1 MSWIEVIDYQASEGK
16 LRKLYDRI
24 KRPDGY
30 IDNILLV
37 HGLRPHTL
45 QGHMVLYK
53 NVLHHRDNQL
63 DKWFLES
70 IGILVSHLNQCEYC
84 VAHHFEGLNKLLND
98 EQRALAIKTALENGT
113 FADSFSPA
121 ETLALQYVQ
130 TLTKE
135 PAQVAQKTVEQLKT
149 AGYSDGE
156 ILEINQ
162 VASYFAY
169 ANRTVLG
176 LGVSLK
182 NDILGLSP
190 GDSSDPDNWKHA

>member
-1 MSWIEVIDYQASEGK
+1 MSWIKTIDYQASEGK

-24 KRPDGY
+24 KQPDGY
-30 IDNILLV
+30 IDSILLV
-37 HGLRPHTL
+37 HGLRPHSL
-45 QGHMVLYK
+45 LGHMMLYK
-53 NVLHHRDNQL
+53 NVLHHHDNEL

-70 IGILVSHLNQCEYC
+70 IGILVSLLNECDYC
-84 VAHHFEGLNKLLND
+84 ITHHFEGLKKLLND
-98 EQRALAIKTALENGT
+98 DARSSAIRLALNEKSY
-113 FADSFSPA
+113 ADAFNPSEA
-121 ETLALQYVQ
+121 AALQYVE
-130 TLTKE
+130 TLTINPTLLDKN
-135 PAQVAQKTVEQLKT
+135 TVDNLR
-149 AGYSDGE
+149 AADFSDGQ

-190 GDSSDPDNWKHA
+190 NDSSDPDNWHHT